1 MSDRIPAARF
11 VAYSVILAAGIPASI
26 TTREWWT
33 LSLPII
39 AIVFVEAV
47 MITDRVRDFL
57 WGKTR
62 EFVIEQAAKRAVEL
76 ILAEQRSREATG
88 LIASMRGRLPDYIVD
103 AAESGRLEIRVRE
116 EE

>member
-1 MSDRIPAARF
+1 MSDRIPAARL

-26 TTREWWT
+26 TSREWWT

-47 MITDRVRDFL
+47 MLTDKLRDFL

-62 EFVIEQAAKRAVEL
+62 DLVIEQAAKRAAEL
-76 ILAEQRSREATG
+76 ILAEQRNREATG
-88 LIASMRGRLPDYIVD
+88 VIASMRGRLPDHIVD
-103 AAESGRLEIRVRE
+103 AAESGRLEIRVRDE
-116 EE
+116 E

>member
-26 TTREWWT
+26 TSREWWT

-39 AIVFVEAV
+39 AIVLVEAV
-47 MITDRVRDFL
+47 MLTDRVYAFL

-62 EFVIEQAAKRAVEL
+62 EMVIEQAAKRAVEL
-76 ILAEQRSREATG
+76 ILAEQRTREAAG

-103 AAESGRLEIRVRE
+103 AAESGRLEIRVRDDE
-116 EE
+116 

>member
-26 TTREWWT
+26 TSREWWT

-39 AIVFVEAV
+39 AIVLVEAV
-47 MITDRVRDFL
+47 MLTDRVYAFL

-62 EFVIEQAAKRAVEL
+62 KMVIEQAAKRAVEL
-76 ILAEQRSREATG
+76 ILAEQHTREAAG

-103 AAESGRLEIRVRE
+103 AAESGRLEIRVRDDE
-116 EE
+116 